1 MKKSKNLIPYTK
13 IIYHPEGLTEYRLR
27 TETFRQF
34 LQVFVWDIG
43 EKKHRKFFKSVWLTE
58 IEYNLSGF
66 YTYQVKGTN
75 IIRLRS
81 WSLNT
86 LVHELT
92 HFVAHQ
98 CVVINCDFTE
108 EIPAYIMEEVFS
120 KLMIL
125 SRGRFKVVEEFY
137 LEWNY
142 LFTQTLIQ
150 KQILEQKINS
160 HSHTHKI
167 LDFLW
172 VFFWYSQILAFF
184 VDIKNQTKK
193 GSIFTS
199 SWFFGFFEYNT
210 CVGWIILNNY
220 HSHRAMEK
228 YREIYTRQRQC
239 CCLI

>member
-1 MKKSKNLIPYTK
+1 MKKSKNLIPHTE
-13 IIYHPEGLTEYRLR
+13 IVHHPEGLTEYRLR

-58 IEYNLSGF
+58 IEYNLWGF

-75 IIRLRS
+75 IIWLRS

-92 HFVAHQ
+92 HFIAHQ

-125 SRGRFKVVEEFY
+125 SKGRFKVVEEFY
-137 LEWNY
+137 LE
-142 LFTQTLIQ
+142 
-150 KQILEQKINS
+150 
-160 HSHTHKI
+160 
-167 LDFLW
+167 
-172 VFFWYSQILAFF
+172 
-184 VDIKNQTKK
+184 
-193 GSIFTS
+193 
-199 SWFFGFFEYNT
+199 
-210 CVGWIILNNY
+210 
-220 HSHRAMEK
+220 
-228 YREIYTRQRQC
+228 
-239 CCLI
+239 

>member
-137 LEWNY
+137 LE
-142 LFTQTLIQ
+142 
-150 KQILEQKINS
+150 
-160 HSHTHKI
+160 
-167 LDFLW
+167 
-172 VFFWYSQILAFF
+172 
-184 VDIKNQTKK
+184 
-193 GSIFTS
+193 
-199 SWFFGFFEYNT
+199 
-210 CVGWIILNNY
+210 
-220 HSHRAMEK
+220 
-228 YREIYTRQRQC
+228 
-239 CCLI
+239 

>member
-1 MKKSKNLIPYTK
+1 MKKSKNLIPYTE
-13 IIYHPEGLTEYRLR
+13 IVYHPEGLTEYRLR

-58 IEYNLSGF
+58 IEYNLWGF

-98 CVVINCDFTE
+98 CVVINCEFTE

-125 SRGRFKVVEEFY
+125 SKGRFKVVEEFY
-137 LEWNY
+137 LE
-142 LFTQTLIQ
+142 
-150 KQILEQKINS
+150 
-160 HSHTHKI
+160 
-167 LDFLW
+167 
-172 VFFWYSQILAFF
+172 
-184 VDIKNQTKK
+184 
-193 GSIFTS
+193 
-199 SWFFGFFEYNT
+199 
-210 CVGWIILNNY
+210 
-220 HSHRAMEK
+220 
-228 YREIYTRQRQC
+228 
-239 CCLI
+239 

>member
-1 MKKSKNLIPYTK
+1 MKKSKNLIPHTE
-13 IIYHPEGLTEYRLR
+13 IVHHPEGLTEYRLR

-58 IEYNLSGF
+58 IEYNLWGF

-75 IIRLRS
+75 IIWLRS

-120 KLMIL
+120 KLIIL
-125 SRGRFKVVEEFY
+125 SGGRFKVVEEFY
-137 LEWNY
+137 LE
-142 LFTQTLIQ
+142 
-150 KQILEQKINS
+150 
-160 HSHTHKI
+160 
-167 LDFLW
+167 
-172 VFFWYSQILAFF
+172 
-184 VDIKNQTKK
+184 
-193 GSIFTS
+193 
-199 SWFFGFFEYNT
+199 
-210 CVGWIILNNY
+210 
-220 HSHRAMEK
+220 
-228 YREIYTRQRQC
+228 
-239 CCLI
+239 

>member
-1 MKKSKNLIPYTK
+1 MKKSKNLIPHTE
-13 IIYHPEGLTEYRLR
+13 IVHHPEGLTEYRLR

-58 IEYNLSGF
+58 IEYNLWGF

-75 IIRLRS
+75 IIWLRS

-98 CVVINCDFTE
+98 CVVINCEFTE

-137 LEWNY
+137 LE
-142 LFTQTLIQ
+142 
-150 KQILEQKINS
+150 
-160 HSHTHKI
+160 
-167 LDFLW
+167 
-172 VFFWYSQILAFF
+172 
-184 VDIKNQTKK
+184 
-193 GSIFTS
+193 
-199 SWFFGFFEYNT
+199 
-210 CVGWIILNNY
+210 
-220 HSHRAMEK
+220 
-228 YREIYTRQRQC
+228 
-239 CCLI
+239 

>member
-1 MKKSKNLIPYTK
+1 MKKSKNPIPYTE
-13 IIYHPEGLTEYRLR
+13 IVYHPEGLTEYRLR

-98 CVVINCDFTE
+98 CVVINCEFTE

-125 SRGRFKVVEEFY
+125 SEGRFKVVKEFY
-137 LEWNY
+137 LE
-142 LFTQTLIQ
+142 
-150 KQILEQKINS
+150 
-160 HSHTHKI
+160 
-167 LDFLW
+167 
-172 VFFWYSQILAFF
+172 
-184 VDIKNQTKK
+184 
-193 GSIFTS
+193 
-199 SWFFGFFEYNT
+199 
-210 CVGWIILNNY
+210 
-220 HSHRAMEK
+220 
-228 YREIYTRQRQC
+228 
-239 CCLI
+239 